1 MNLSDKLINPAMA
14 LRDLGKVVDFS
25 KKGISYLTIN
35 ESDAKKMDCSLICEQ
50 CHKHS
55 DEIRL
60 VFDLKQNLCPE
71 CFFNIYKNE
80 FINELRKRLQYDITA
95 YIWYLAHFDKEVE
108 ANMYEFC

>member
-35 ESDAKKMDCSLICEQ
+35 ESDAKKMDCSLICEH

-71 CFFNIYKNE
+71 CFSNIYKKISLE
-80 FINELRKRLQYDITA
+80 DFVEYLEINNLHNHPLY
-95 YIWYLAHFDKEVE
+95 
-108 ANMYEFC
+108 